1 MTLRGITLGVIP
13 VLLLTV
19 TLSVYSD
26 TSKHDKEVE
35 LSSIPGIRSG
45 DSGLLWK
52 RVDNRKDQPNALVY
66 FPTLVFGT
74 AVIYNLPGVSRSLC
88 LRGETL
94 AGIFNGN
101 ITSWNDSQIVATNPG
116 VKLPSSR
123 IRLLNRDDENGASSL
138 LNLYLSQTTTS
149 SATRISVSTHR
160 ASPSAFSVHNEHQMI
175 AKIHGMPYTIGF
187 ADFYSVRDGRVARAA
202 LQNKAG
208 ACELPSI
215 KSLAAA
221 ANAATPD
228 LQLQSE
234 LNAVDVTAPDAYPV
248 TGFSGMIIPSFDKAD
263 HHLETTVDLLR
274 YILTDGQ
281 KLASKS
287 GYVALPPQLV
297 EQELRALSMFGN
309 H

>member
-35 LSSIPGIRSG
+35 LSSIPGIRNG

-52 RVDNRKDQPNALVY
+52 RADNRRDQPNALVY

-74 AVIYNLPGVSRSLC
+74 AVIYNLPGVRGSVC

-94 AGIFNGN
+94 AGIFAGN
-101 ITSWNDSQIVATNPG
+101 ITSWNDRQIVATNPG
-116 VKLPSSR
+116 LRLPSSR
-123 IRLLNRDDENGASSL
+123 IRLLDRDDESGTSSL
-138 LNLYLSQTTTS
+138 LSLYLSHVSPS
-149 SATRISVSTHR
+149 SGTLIGVSTHHSSPR
-160 ASPSAFSVHNEHQMI
+160 AVSVHNEQQMI
-175 AKIHGMPYTIGF
+175 AKIQGMPYAIGF
-187 ADFYSVRDGRVARAA
+187 ADFYSVRYGRVARAA
-202 LQNKAG
+202 VQNKAG
-208 ACELPSI
+208 TCELPSI

-234 LNAVDVTAPDAYPV
+234 LNAVDVTAPNAYPV

-297 EQELRALSMFGN
+297 EQELRALSVLGN

>member
-35 LSSIPGIRSG
+35 LSSIPGIRNG

-52 RVDNRKDQPNALVY
+52 RVDNRRDQPNALVY

-74 AVIYNLPGVSRSLC
+74 AVIYNLPGVRGSVC

-94 AGIFNGN
+94 AGIFTGN
-101 ITSWNDSQIVATNPG
+101 ITSWNDRQIVATNPG
-116 VKLPSSR
+116 LRLPSSR

-138 LNLYLSQTTTS
+138 LNLYLSQAS
-149 SATRISVSTHR
+149 HIVGHRISVSTHR
-160 ASPSAFSVHNEHQMI
+160 ASPNAFSVHNEQPDDCENPWDALYDWFCRFLFGARRRI
-175 AKIHGMPYTIGF
+175 
-187 ADFYSVRDGRVARAA
+187 ARAA

-297 EQELRALSMFGN
+297 EQELRALSVLGN